1 MKVSIDRFEGEI
13 AVCEQ
18 DNGEILNIE
27 KSRLPENAKEG
38 DVLDIDDDMITIDHD
53 ETKQRKEQIEKLV
66 DDLFD

>member
-1 MKVSIDRFEGEI
+1 MKVSIDCFEGEI

-18 DNGEILNIE
+18 ENGEILHIE

-38 DVLDIDDDMITIDHD
+38 DVLDIDDDVITIDHD
-53 ETKQRKEQIEKLV
+53 ETEQRKEQIKKLV

>member
-18 DNGEILNIE
+18 DNGEILHIE

-38 DVLDIDDDMITIDHD
+38 DVLDIDDDVITIDHD
-53 ETKQRKEQIEKLV
+53 ETEQRKEQIKKLV

>member
-18 DNGEILNIE
+18 ENGEILNIE

-38 DVLDIDDDMITIDHD
+38 DVLDIDDDVITIDHD
-53 ETKQRKEQIEKLV
+53 ETEQRKAEIKKLV

>member
-53 ETKQRKEQIEKLV
+53 ETEQRKEQIKKLV

>member
-18 DNGEILNIE
+18 ENGEILHIE

-38 DVLDIDDDMITIDHD
+38 DVLDIDDDMIIIDHD
-53 ETKQRKEQIEKLV
+53 ETKQRKEQIKKLV

>member
-27 KSRLPENAKEG
+27 KSRLPENAKAG

-53 ETKQRKEQIEKLV
+53 ETKQRKEQIKKLV